1 MCKNRMPVRVR
12 MAAEGL
18 YVSSY
23 THVPLP
29 ETCNLQQ
36 PATFVALGGAQ
47 FESHHDTYLHIR
59 SGKVLGLLM
68 MRWPTWCCRSPG
80 LSWVK
85 LWLGASPPSKRQS
98 AFLHRCEGYYV
109 PASCPWKVLAEA
121 PAPAPAPSWPLY
133 LRSLF
138 VCLLFRHRLLSNYSE
153 SKANVWHFWL
163 ILFCLSFSIIIIPS
177 LPDCRL
183 IFLCIMLLLWMK
195 LLGKW
200 KSAKYI
206 GAIVDRVDCS
216 SLKPV
221 GLKM

>member
-23 THVPLP
+23 AHVPLP

-36 PATFVALGGAQ
+36 PATFVALGGHSLRVTTILICTFAQ
-47 FESHHDTYLHIR
+47 AKCLAYLWWGGPLDAAVRRACH
-59 SGKVLGLLM
+59 GLNFG
-68 MRWPTWCCRSPG
+68 WGP
-80 LSWVK
+80 
-85 LWLGASPPSKRQS
+85 APPSKRQS
-98 AFLHRCEGYYV
+98 AFPHRCEGYYV

-121 PAPAPAPSWPLY
+121 PAPASAPSWPLY
-133 LRSLF
+133 LRSWF
-138 VCLLFRHRLLSNYSE
+138 VCLLFRRRLLSNYSE

-163 ILFCLSFSIIIIPS
+163 ILFCLSFSIIIPS

-183 IFLCIMLLLWMK
+183 IFLGIILLLWMK
-195 LLGKW
+195 LLGKC
-200 KSAKYI
+200 AKYI

-216 SLKPV
+216 TLKPESLKI
-221 GLKM
+221 